1 MSLEIAL
8 ATLVPLALLAVVVA
22 LGRNARRLTPLVV
35 LSLLW
40 GFASTYIVIYAND
53 WWAATYGLSSLIVL
67 GAPIFE
73 EISKSFALPFLSLS
87 HRCQWF
93 VDGAVLGLA
102 AGTGFA
108 IRENW
113 LYLERVGE
121 NEGVALALARV
132 SSTNLMHAG
141 CTAIVGAAIVVT
153 SGRSWYTRLGVGLGG
168 LLVAITL
175 HSSFNRLTESEGM
188 SALVITLTGVMVF
201 AIAAGI
207 VALGIPLSSRWVR
220 QDLKSHGANASE
232 QAALGGGSSVAELLD
247 HFEAR
252 YGSDAAEKA
261 EKLVALQR
269 EIAIGRKA
277 GRADEA
283 EIAALEEK
291 AAELRRGIG
300 LFAMMWL
307 RSHLPVDTATVGMWA
322 DLSHSVDD
330 GPTELADAAPAAS
343 GLWARLG
350 EVAPANDPLE
360 TGPGDDTV

>member
-1 MSLEIAL
+1 MVRDLSLDITTLEIAL

-22 LGRNARRLTPLVV
+22 LGRNAKRLAPLVV

-40 GFASTYIVIYAND
+40 GFATTYIIIYAND

-73 EISKSFALPFLSLS
+73 EISKSFALPFISLS

-113 LYLERVGE
+113 LYLERVGPD
-121 NEGVALALARV
+121 EGIGLALARV

-153 SGRSWYTRLGVGLGG
+153 AGRAWYQRLGIGLGG

-175 HSSFNRLTESEGM
+175 HSSFNRLT
-188 SALVITLTGVMVF
+188 GVMVF

-207 VALGIPLSSRWVR
+207 VALGMPLSSRWVR
-220 QDLKSHGANASE
+220 QDLQSHGANASE

-252 YGSDAAEKA
+252 YGADAAEKA
-261 EKLVALQR
+261 EKLVAVQR
-269 EIAIGRKA
+269 EIAIGRNA
-277 GRADEA
+277 GRASDA
-283 EIAALEEK
+283 EIAALVEK
-291 AAELRRGIG
+291 ADELRRGIG

-307 RSHLPVDTATVGMWA
+307 RSHLPVDTANVGMWA

-330 GPTELADAAPAAS
+330 TPTELHEVDDAAPIAS
-343 GLWARLG
+343 GMWARLG
-350 EVAPANDPLE
+350 ELAPSNDALQP
-360 TGPGDDTV
+360 GPSDDEV

>member
-153 SGRSWYTRLGVGLGG
+153 SGRAWYTRLGVGLGG

-175 HSSFNRLTESEGM
+175 HSSFNRLTEAEGM

-220 QDLKSHGANASE
+220 QDLQSHGANASE

-277 GRADEA
+277 GRADES
-283 EIAALEEK
+283 EIAGLEEK

-330 GPTELADAAPAAS
+330 GPTQLDDAAPTAS

-350 EVAPANDPLE
+350 EVAPANDAHQ